1 MPIFSRNKRNSSN
14 ATDTDSAAWGAAKSN
29 EIVRTIAPVKGFQ
42 AVSTREIEQMQK
54 QVKERLE
61 ASKRFDQW
69 LKLHSQWEQ
78 IDANDTKAL
87 LSYKSELAKVLVEK
101 QAALAARDIAVEGL
115 RVPQAKMQQGIVDAR
130 TKADQAIADLRA
142 KQNQVADRN
151 GWGRK

>member
-1 MPIFSRNKRNSSN
+1 MPIFGKNKRSN
-14 ATDTDSAAWGAAKSN
+14 NGSDMDSEAWSAAKGN
-29 EIVRTIAPVKGFQ
+29 EIVRTVQPVKGYQ
-42 AVSTREIEQMQK
+42 AVTTRDIQNMQK

-87 LSYKSELAKVLVEK
+87 LAYKSELAKVLVEK

-130 TKADQAIADLRA
+130 TKADQAIAELRG
-142 KQNQVADRN
+142 KQQQIADRN
-151 GWGRK
+151 GWGRKS